1 MMGEQELN
9 RIAGRL
15 GIEWSTR
22 QREQMLRYEEWLV
35 EEAIPAGGLGSR
47 EAPRIFDR
55 HIADS
60 LAFLPLI
67 PSTARTLIDV
77 GSGVGLP
84 GIPLA
89 IARPKLEVTIL
100 DRSERRIHLAGR
112 ALRILR
118 LMNCET
124 TTAEVA
130 GLKAKFDVVT
140 FRASLRID
148 EAAPVFLRLGNER
161 SVGLFAWSRLP
172 NPKSPPD
179 PPPDTIFSL
188 ASVGSG
194 ILDSPAWILEI
205 QRSQETEE

>member
-22 QREQMLRYEEWLV
+22 QREQMVRYEEWLV
-35 EEAIPAGGLGSR
+35 EEAIPAGGLGSG
-47 EAPRIFDR
+47 EAPRLFDR

-67 PSTARTLIDV
+67 PSTADTLIDV

-84 GIPLA
+84 AIPIA
-89 IARPKLEVTIL
+89 IARPTLEVTIL

-112 ALRILR
+112 ALRILG
-118 LMNCET
+118 LTNAET
-124 TTAEVA
+124 RTAEAA
-130 GLKAKFDVVT
+130 GMEDVFDVVT

-148 EAAPVFLRLGNER
+148 QAAPVFLGLGNER
-161 SVGLFAWSRLP
+161 GVGLFAWSRLP

-194 ILDSPAWILEI
+194 ILESPAWILEM
-205 QRSQETEE
+205 QRSQGTEE